1 MFNKKGM
8 VLILAMVLVFALTVN
23 AGAWWIFGGDDKQ
36 EKNTTGKPHEGIKV
50 GITFMT
56 TDNPFFKAMEDAVRE
71 EVEGNLNGTL
81 LVSNGQHDAAKQLAD
96 VEDMIVQGIELLLLN
111 PVDYEA
117 SESIVA
123 AAKEAGIPVVCV
135 DGDSIGDRD
144 IFIASNNYKAGVI
157 NAEYVN
163 ERLNGKGKVVVINGN
178 PVSAVRNRYN
188 GFMETIK
195 KYPGIEVVAEQN
207 GNGKKADSMEVMEN
221 ILQAQPKIDAVF
233 AINDPSALG
242 VVAAAQSAGRAD
254 EFFVMGVDGAPN
266 AVEVIANNET
276 GMGMAATAAQEPAKI
291 GKLGV
296 EYGLMLLDG
305 KVVPDELPVP
315 VKLIT
320 SENAASFSW

>member
-1 MFNKKGM
+1 MFKIKKIMAVVLLVTM
-8 VLILAMVLVFALTVN
+8 VLALSACGGKKVENETVTTTN
-23 AGAWWIFGGDDKQ
+23 A
-36 EKNTTGKPHEGIKV
+36 HEGIKV

-56 TDNPFFKAMEDAVRE
+56 TDNPFFKAMENSVKK
-71 EVEGNLNGTL
+71 EVEDNLNGTL

-123 AAKEAGIPVVCV
+123 AAKEVGIPVVCV

-195 KYPGIEVVAEQN
+195 KYPDIKVVAEQN
-207 GNGKKADSMEVMEN
+207 GDGTKAKSMEVMEN
-221 ILQAQPKIDAVF
+221 ILQAHPQIDAVF

-291 GKLGV
+291 GKLGI

-305 KVVPDELPVP
+305 KEVPDELPVP

-320 SENAASFSW
+320 HENAADFSW